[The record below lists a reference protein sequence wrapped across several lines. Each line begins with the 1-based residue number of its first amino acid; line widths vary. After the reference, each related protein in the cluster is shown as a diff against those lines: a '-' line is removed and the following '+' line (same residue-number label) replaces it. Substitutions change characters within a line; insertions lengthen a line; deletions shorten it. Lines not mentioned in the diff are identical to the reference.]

1 MVVEDAV
8 NDLIFAAA
16 EAGVSVTDLAVPL
29 LTQLLGLPPTAEP
42 VVRVLLNRTTLG
54 LFGPLISGEG
64 RSGLPAKTFS
74 THSLRRTATII
85 NAIIGAQGTVAD
97 GFVNG
102 RFGPDLDDLLTGL
115 APFPILAG
123 GIINPGNLSTL
134 PGSVPTAQTL
144 VTLLFGLL
152 APADMAINSTAASE
166 RLVED
171 AVNDLIFAAA
181 EAGVSVTDLAVPL
194 LTQLLGLPPT
204 AEPVVRVLL
213 ARTTLGLVRA
223 ADQRGGATGTAI
235 QDVLDSLGSGDLAT
249 IINAII
255 GAQGTV
261 ANGLVNGRFGP
272 NLGPLGG
279 CPSPAHHP
287 GRRNYQPREPPDHS
301 SRFRPHGADVSN
313 AALRIACAPG
323 HGERHQRT
331 GECRASS
338 SRANSRRRPRRRAGR
353 GPDGCARA
361 SWTILVNCPTTSH
374 NSSKMWPSSRSHF
387 HWRSSSWS
395 NKRIDAVQVAGKTVG
410 LTVFGTLPEDL
421 RAPAAALPLA
431 IEGVIDD
438 VQVAVED
445 AATPT
450 PQPLQATQAGG
461 GPQLQ
466 RLSGTGLDQKDQAG
480 DPGVP
485 PKKPRGPFINI
496 LKNNPLNRGG
506 GGAHS

>member
-1 MVVEDAV
+1 MHLALRPYVTTGVAIVGASVIAVAPIAPLPADIQIPNPAVQLDSAVELSAVVEDAV

-54 LFGPLISGEG
+54 LFGPLISGG
-64 RSGLPAKTFS
+64 GAIGTASQDVLDSLGSGEL
-74 THSLRRTATII
+74 ATII

-152 APADMAINSTAASE
+152 APADMASETATAASE

-213 ARTTLGLVRA
+213 EQDHPGAFRA
-223 ADQRGGATGTAI
+223 ADQRGRGDRDCQPRRSRLARLRRTGDDHQRDHRCTGHGRGRLRQRTVWARPGAARRAAPAPLPI
-235 QDVLDSLGSGDLAT
+235 LAGG
-249 IINAII
+249 IINP
-255 GAQGTV
+255 G
-261 ANGLVNGRFGP
+261 
-272 NLGPLGG
+272 NLLT
-279 CPSPAHHP
+279 
-287 GRRNYQPREPPDHS
+287 HS

-313 AALRIACAPG
+313 AALWIACAPG
-323 HGERHQRT
+323 HGERKQRDL
-331 GECRASS
+331 ECRASS

-353 GPDGCARA
+353 GPDGCAGPPGR
-361 SWTILVNCPTTSH
+361 SW
-374 NSSKMWPSSRSHF
+374 
-387 HWRSSSWS
+387 
-395 NKRIDAVQVAGKTVG
+395 
-410 LTVFGTLPEDL
+410 
-421 RAPAAALPLA
+421 
-431 IEGVIDD
+431 
-438 VQVAVED
+438 
-445 AATPT
+445 
-450 PQPLQATQAGG
+450 
-461 GPQLQ
+461 
-466 RLSGTGLDQKDQAG
+466 
-480 DPGVP
+480 
-485 PKKPRGPFINI
+485 
-496 LKNNPLNRGG
+496 
-506 GGAHS
+506 